1 MSENQTKN
9 TNNNNSLLKQIRQLF
24 QEKIESKKGNLSKK
38 EQPFYYPEEDYPNAF
53 INCDMETLLSLFI
66 HPNKNVEGN
75 YENYLRNSLET
86 IDYLR
91 TLDYEKALT
100 EQKNSLKKETKN
112 TILNLS
118 KGGKKLLFL
127 DLDETLIHCDFN
139 NEIKAEG
146 KILKFIAE
154 DTKEE
159 ISVKA
164 FLRPCADHFLNLLSN
179 KFDLAVFTSASKDYA
194 DAVIDLFDP
203 EKKLFK
209 FRLYRNNCI
218 NIENFIFIKDLRII
232 EEFYDLKNVIILDNS
247 ILSFANQLSNGIL
260 INSFFND
267 PEDAYLVQAANYLWY
282 LSEETGDIREINN
295 KIFQFEE
302 NLERLYRRSYKN

>member
-1 MSENQTKN
+1 MSSNQTKN
-9 TNNNNSLLKQIRQLF
+9 TKDYSLLKQIRQLF
-24 QEKIESKKGNLSKK
+24 DEKIENKKQTLSKK
-38 EQPFYYPEEDYPNAF
+38 DQFYYQKEDLPNAF
-53 INCDMETLLSLFI
+53 VKCDMETLISLFV
-66 HPNKNVEGN
+66 HPNQNVEGN
-75 YENYLRNSLET
+75 YENYLKNSLET

-100 EQKNSLKKETKN
+100 EQKASLKKEDKS

-127 DLDETLIHCDFN
+127 DLDETLIHSDFN
-139 NEIKAEG
+139 KEFNEEG
-146 KILKFIAE
+146 KILKFTAE

-159 ISVKA
+159 ISVKV
-164 FLRPCADHFLNLLSN
+164 FLRPCAYNFLKILSD

-203 EKKLFK
+203 EKNIFK

-218 NIENFIFIKDLRII
+218 NIENFIFIKDLRIL
-232 EEFYDLKNVIILDNS
+232 EEFYDLKDVIILDNS
-247 ILSFANQLSNGIL
+247 IYSFSNQLSNGIL
-260 INSFFND
+260 INSFFKD

-302 NLERLYRRSYKN
+302 NLERISQRKYKN